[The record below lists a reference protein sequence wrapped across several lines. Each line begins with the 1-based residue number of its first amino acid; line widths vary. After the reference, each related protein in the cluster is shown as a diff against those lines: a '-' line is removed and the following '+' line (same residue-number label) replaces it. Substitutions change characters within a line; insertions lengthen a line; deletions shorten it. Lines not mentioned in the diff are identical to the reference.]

1 MKARSVVF
9 THMQMPA
16 TVFGLPPRA
25 VLLSVLAGII
35 AFLAAMMLGV
45 MWASF
50 LALAAVMAIGLTI
63 SYRIGRADRH
73 IETVTLT
80 SITFWWGASRRW
92 LLTGAF
98 PRRSLGGRS

>member
-9 THMQMPA
+9 THMQLPG

-25 VLLSVLAGII
+25 ALLSVLAGIV
-35 AFLAAMMLGV
+35 AFLAAMLLGV

-50 LALAAVMAIGLTI
+50 LALAGTMGIGLTI
-63 SYRIGRADRH
+63 SYRLGRSDH
-73 IETVTLT
+73 HVETATLT